1 MGFVFACGYCE
12 APLKG
17 PADSSSNSMF
27 KCPCCGQAET
37 SDNVKRIVGEFL
49 KESARNK
56 IEEMLRVAASNSE
69 SLAYSD
75 VPRSKA
81 SIALSPSRQMTDL
94 RLMLCG
100 RGAH

>member
-12 APLKG
+12 VPLKG
-17 PADSSSNSMF
+17 PDDSSSNSMF

-56 IEEMLRVAASNSE
+56 IEEMLRVAASHSE

-75 VPRSKA
+75 VPRSKGVHRF
-81 SIALSPSRQMTDL
+81 IAVETDD
-94 RLMLCG
+94 
-100 RGAH
+100 